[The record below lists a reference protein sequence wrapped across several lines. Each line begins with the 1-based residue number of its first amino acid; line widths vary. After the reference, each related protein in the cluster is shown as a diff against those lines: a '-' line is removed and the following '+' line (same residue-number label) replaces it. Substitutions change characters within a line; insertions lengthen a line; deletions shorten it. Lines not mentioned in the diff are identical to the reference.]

1 MQNNKSNSRRGMT
14 LLEVGVALVI
24 LAAAMAALV
33 ELLSLSARQRRLDD
47 QRSLAL
53 VELANHAETLA
64 VLPWEELTPETL
76 ATWQPSADF
85 AALLPSA
92 ECDARVEEE
101 AGPPPARRI
110 ELRIAWTNSVGE
122 QVTPVQ
128 LTLWRYAQEAA
139 P

>member
-1 MQNNKSNSRRGMT
+1 MKNSKSSDRRGMT

-33 ELLSLSARQRRLDD
+33 ELLSLSARQRRMDD

-53 VELANHAETLA
+53 VELANHAESLA
-64 VLPWEELTPETL
+64 VLPWKDLTAENL
-76 ATWQPSADF
+76 KNWQPSAEL
-85 AALLPSA
+85 AALLPAA
-92 ECDARVEEE
+92 ECRAQIEEE

-122 QVTPVQ
+122 QVAPVE
-128 LTLWRYAQEAA
+128 LTLWRYPPEAA

>member
-1 MQNNKSNSRRGMT
+1 MT

-33 ELLSLSARQRRLDD
+33 QLLSLSARQRRLDD
-47 QRSLAL
+47 QRALAL
-53 VELANHAETLA
+53 VELANHAESLA
-64 VLPWEELTPETL
+64 VLPWDDLAPEKLTN
-76 ATWQPSADF
+76 WQPSAEL

-101 AGPPPARRI
+101 SGPPPARRI
-110 ELRIAWTNSVGE
+110 ELRIAWTNAVGE

>member
-1 MQNNKSNSRRGMT
+1 MT

-33 ELLSLSARQRRLDD
+33 ELLSLSVRQRRLDD

-53 VELANHAETLA
+53 VELANHAETLG

-76 ATWQPSADF
+76 ATWQPSADL

-92 ECDARVEEE
+92 ECKARVEEE
-101 AGPPPARRI
+101 AGPPPARRV

-122 QVTPVQ
+122 QVTPVE
-128 LTLWRYAQEAA
+128 LTLWRYAQEVA